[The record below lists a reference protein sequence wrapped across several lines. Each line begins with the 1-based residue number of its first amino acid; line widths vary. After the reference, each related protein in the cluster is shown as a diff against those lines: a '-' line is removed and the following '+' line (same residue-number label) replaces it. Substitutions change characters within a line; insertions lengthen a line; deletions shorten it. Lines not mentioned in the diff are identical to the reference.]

1 MGKPPFAVAA
11 EYALGNAD
19 IERVPWYAADWLAD
33 GYDGPALRELAGLN
47 QTDPQLIRELQPIAL
62 GEMGVRIPAPA
73 EAVQVWLTRL
83 ARRLLDGEIVE
94 RMVIEQASAFVSWN
108 YDVDEIW
115 DTPLADFHV
124 LVDEW
129 DQGWGRGNAAVAAA
143 VRQLCVDQV
152 RDHGDDR

>member
-1 MGKPPFAVAA
+1 
-11 EYALGNAD
+11 
-19 IERVPWYAADWLAD
+19 
-33 GYDGPALRELAGLN
+33 
-47 QTDPQLIRELQPIAL
+47 
-62 GEMGVRIPAPA
+62 
-73 EAVQVWLTRL
+73 LTRL
-83 ARRLLDGEIVE
+83 ARRLLDGEIDE